1 MLSYNE
7 HYSKIFDGQK
17 NNIYSK
23 IEQIESSIIC
33 NAEWEKPLNDLIVEN
48 IENTRF
54 MKKIISMLLKN
65 NEDKLAISTV
75 YKKRGIGN
83 ESFFALELGYYYLS
97 LKDYEK
103 SLIEYLKHLEKFP
116 KQLEMINQRIIS
128 FTDDIDTNNSL
139 ISILEKSN
147 SLESKIIL
155 SDLYFKI
162 NKPEKS
168 IKVLKE
174 YSLFSELFSLAV
186 NLDMINDGNL
196 SQEILLYIIDN
207 SLNEPIVEKSIY
219 ELGKV
224 LEKRS
229 SMKKIDLPISN
240 FMNQNRYFNSP
251 FVKTNEQD
259 SISLYKAKRMYDSLN
274 IRGNNL
280 QSIFRTAEIDFKI
293 FQYLDESLNSYMYIK
308 NNARDRDMKL
318 KVINR
323 IADVLIA
330 KGDLESAV
338 DFLDDEIAK
347 KEWNDSEKIF
357 FQIKL
362 NQIFF
367 YQADLDIVFENL
379 NIILNKF
386 PSNEDIYNDILS
398 TLGVLLILKE
408 ENRDTYKKYTNAQHK
423 INQNKRIESI
433 GILNSILD
441 DCQKNICKNELTID
455 LVRYQIANLLMQQNK
470 PNDAIEILEKI
481 NGDGIYTELAIIFLA
496 EIFDFVKNDKN
507 TAIEYYLS
515 ILQNYP
521 QSIYYESVRKR
532 VRSLLEKV

>member
-1 MLSYNE
+1 
-7 HYSKIFDGQK
+7 
-17 NNIYSK
+17 
-23 IEQIESSIIC
+23 
-33 NAEWEKPLNDLIVEN
+33 
-48 IENTRF
+48 
-54 MKKIISMLLKN
+54 
-65 NEDKLAISTV
+65 
-75 YKKRGIGN
+75 
-83 ESFFALELGYYYLS
+83 
-97 LKDYEK
+97 
-103 SLIEYLKHLEKFP
+103 
-116 KQLEMINQRIIS
+116 MINQRIIS

-274 IRGNNL
+274 IKGNNL

-386 PSNEDIYNDILS
+386 PTNEDIYNDILS

>member
-1 MLSYNE
+1 
-7 HYSKIFDGQK
+7 
-17 NNIYSK
+17 
-23 IEQIESSIIC
+23 
-33 NAEWEKPLNDLIVEN
+33 
-48 IENTRF
+48 
-54 MKKIISMLLKN
+54 
-65 NEDKLAISTV
+65 
-75 YKKRGIGN
+75 
-83 ESFFALELGYYYLS
+83 
-97 LKDYEK
+97 
-103 SLIEYLKHLEKFP
+103 
-116 KQLEMINQRIIS
+116 
-128 FTDDIDTNNSL
+128 
-139 ISILEKSN
+139 
-147 SLESKIIL
+147 
-155 SDLYFKI
+155 
-162 NKPEKS
+162 
-168 IKVLKE
+168 
-174 YSLFSELFSLAV
+174 
-186 NLDMINDGNL
+186 
-196 SQEILLYIIDN
+196 
-207 SLNEPIVEKSIY
+207 
-219 ELGKV
+219 
-224 LEKRS
+224 
-229 SMKKIDLPISN
+229 
-240 FMNQNRYFNSP
+240 MNQNRYFNSP

-274 IRGNNL
+274 IKGNNL

-386 PSNEDIYNDILS
+386 PTNEDIYNDILS

-441 DCQKNICKNELTID
+441 DCQKIS
-455 LVRYQIANLLMQQNK
+455 
-470 PNDAIEILEKI
+470 
-481 NGDGIYTELAIIFLA
+481 
-496 EIFDFVKNDKN
+496 VKTN
-507 TAIEYYLS
+507 
-515 ILQNYP
+515 
-521 QSIYYESVRKR
+521 
-532 VRSLLEKV
+532 

>member
-1 MLSYNE
+1 M
-7 HYSKIFDGQK
+7 
-17 NNIYSK
+17 
-23 IEQIESSIIC
+23 
-33 NAEWEKPLNDLIVEN
+33 V
-48 IENTRF
+48 
-54 MKKIISMLLKN
+54 
-65 NEDKLAISTV
+65 
-75 YKKRGIGN
+75 
-83 ESFFALELGYYYLS
+83 
-97 LKDYEK
+97 
-103 SLIEYLKHLEKFP
+103 
-116 KQLEMINQRIIS
+116 
-128 FTDDIDTNNSL
+128 
-139 ISILEKSN
+139 
-147 SLESKIIL
+147 
-155 SDLYFKI
+155 
-162 NKPEKS
+162 
-168 IKVLKE
+168 
-174 YSLFSELFSLAV
+174 
-186 NLDMINDGNL
+186 NDGKL

-308 NNARDRDMKL
+308 NNSRDRDMKL